1 MNDKR
6 TFIHKGL
13 PNDLLTNQEIDERRL
28 KVESELSEAGLAKAS
43 ESDSVLLIAL
53 SEIRNEL
60 KLLNARF
67 EEMAN
72 TKINENDIREK

>member
-1 MNDKR
+1 MSDKR

-13 PNDLLTNQEIDERRL
+13 PDDLLTSQEIDVRRL
-28 KVESELSEAGLAKAS
+28 KVESELSEIGLGKAS
-43 ESDSVLLIAL
+43 ESTNVLLIAL